1 MNGDVKALL
10 DAIQSVTRW
19 TLGQHGVTWALQEER
34 GRKRRALKEAGHV
47 AGFAG
52 RGLWRSE
59 ALDRVCLCHGDHVFW
74 EGFFILYVWK
84 QYYVCLGI
92 VKELL
97 VLLLTPEVVPLACR
111 PVR

>member
-1 MNGDVKALL
+1 MYLTAFDAVNGDVKALL

-59 ALDRVCLCHGDHVFW
+59 ALDRVCLCHGDHVFF
-74 EGFFILYVWK
+74 GFLFYMSGSNIMYV
-84 QYYVCLGI
+84 LG
-92 VKELL
+92 LL
-97 VLLLTPEVVPLACR
+97 RSCWFFS
-111 PVR
+111 